1 MSHRDE
7 ARMIIIDGGQ
17 KSGSGTIV
25 RDAVPFSVLTGK
37 ELHLTNI
44 RARRQKP
51 GLRAQH
57 LRGIEASERICRGHL
72 EGAQIGSKE
81 IRFKPGTVIHGGTF
95 NWDIGTAG
103 STTMLALS
111 IIPLALFADR
121 PSRHTITGGLFQ
133 DFAPSI
139 YHVQH
144 VLLPILHQMGITVDI
159 IIKQPG
165 FVPRGNGQ
173 IEVNIVPVKEHIKP
187 LALTDRGRITG
198 IRGIALSSLLM
209 NRNVSD
215 RMARECCRR
224 LQANGYVPI
233 IDVLYDSNKNPA
245 YQRTSV
251 QAGASLA
258 IWAETDTGCLIG
270 SDMAGAPKRP
280 AEFIGKQ
287 VARHLIDVL
296 DTDATVD
303 EHVADQ
309 LIPFAALANGRSSY
323 VIPKMTDHIEARL
336 WLVETM
342 LGATTEVQDNRLS
355 IQGIG
360 YGRYTE

>member
-1 MSHRDE
+1 
-7 ARMIIIDGGQ
+7 MITLDGSL

-25 RDAVPFSVLTGK
+25 RDAVPFSVLTG
-37 ELHLTNI
+37 EDLHLTNI
-44 RARRQKP
+44 RGRRQKP

-57 LRGIEASERICRGHL
+57 LRGIEATAHICEGSL
-72 EGAQIGSKE
+72 EGAAIGSKE

-95 NWDIGTAG
+95 TWDIGTAG

-139 YHVQH
+139 YHVQY
-144 VLLPILHQMGITVDI
+144 VLLPLLQRMGITVNI
-159 IIKQPG
+159 KIKQPG
-165 FVPRGNGQ
+165 YVPKGNGQ
-173 IEVNIVPVKEHIKP
+173 IEVNVVPMKNHIKP
-187 LALTDRGRITG
+187 LMLTDRGKTTD

-209 NRNVSD
+209 ERNVSD
-215 RMARECCRR
+215 RMAQECRR
-224 LQANGYVPI
+224 TLQTKGYVPT
-233 IDVLYDSNKNPA
+233 IDILYDSRKHPS
-245 YQRTSV
+245 YQRVSV

-258 IWAETDTGCLIG
+258 VWAETDTGCLIG

-287 VARHLIDVL
+287 VARHLFDIL
-296 DTDATVD
+296 KTDATVD

-309 LIPFAALANGRSSY
+309 LIPFAALADGRSTY
-323 VIPKMTDHIEARL
+323 VIPQMTDHIETRL

-342 LGATTEVQDNRLS
+342 LGAKTDIKNNRLS

-360 YGRYTE
+360 YGR

>member
-1 MSHRDE
+1 MSRNDE
-7 ARMIIIDGGQ
+7 VTMITVDGSQ

-25 RDAVPFSVLTGK
+25 RDAVPFSVLTGE
-37 ELHLTNI
+37 ELYLTNI

-57 LRGIEASERICRGHL
+57 LRGIEASAHICRGHL
-72 EGAQIGSKE
+72 AGAEIGSKE
-81 IRFKPGTVIHGGTF
+81 IRFKPGKAIHGGTF
-95 NWDIGTAG
+95 TWDIGTAG

-121 PSRHTITGGLFQ
+121 PSHHMITGGLFQ

-144 VLLPILHQMGITVDI
+144 VLLPILQLMGITVDI
-159 IIKQPG
+159 RIKQPG
-165 FVPRGNGQ
+165 YVPRGNGQ
-173 IEVNIVPVKEHIKP
+173 IEVNVFPVRERIKP
-187 LALTDRGRITG
+187 LTLTDRGKPTG

-209 NRNVSD
+209 ERNVSD
-215 RMARECCRR
+215 RMAQACRRR
-224 LQANGYVPI
+224 LQAKGYYPI
-233 IDVLYDSNKNPA
+233 IDVVYDSKKNPA
-245 YQRTSV
+245 YQRVSV

-258 IWAETDTGCLIG
+258 IWTETDTGCLIG

-309 LIPFAALANGRSSY
+309 LIPFAALADGCSTY
-323 VIPKMTDHIEARL
+323 VIPRMTDHIEARL

-342 LGATTEVQDNRLS
+342 LGAKTEVKDNRLS
-355 IQGIG
+355 VQGIG
-360 YGRYTE
+360 YGR